1 MSDLDPADGAIEDT
15 VDRAIE
21 TAVDETDVSREEV
34 LKRVIVA
41 LAEAE
46 EIDVPDAEE
55 VAAIESRLDELD
67 AEVDEKVEDL
77 RDRFVDLYQGLEG
90 KAPADHTH
98 EETVDRLESIAADL
112 DGVSDRLDE
121 LEADVEARSTVDEAV
136 TETINGIDERLAQ
149 VESSVESL
157 DVLEDR
163 MDGFNIDEFDNKL
176 SRVASA
182 VVRIRRRL
190 EAAERDRADRE
201 QLDALTA
208 AANRHGVRKAN
219 CTDCGETVQ
228 MGLLTSP
235 ECPYCGRQFADLD
248 PNPGFLGTSRLVV
261 GDRPALDG
269 EVDNGRDGSG
279 AGDDARAEDPDG
291 SQSVTA
297 RDDTHERGGT

>member
-21 TAVDETDVSREEV
+21 TAVDETDVSREEL

-67 AEVDEKVEDL
+67 AGVNEKVEDL

-90 KAPADHTH
+90 KAPTDHTH
-98 EETVDRLESIAADL
+98 EETVDRLGSIAADL
-112 DGVSDRLDE
+112 DGISDRLDE

-136 TETINGIDERLAQ
+136 AETIDGIDERLAQ

-157 DVLEDR
+157 
-163 MDGFNIDEFDNKL
+163 DEFDNKL

-190 EAAERDRADRE
+190 EAAERGRADRE

-235 ECPYCGRQFADLD
+235 ECPHCGRQFADLD
-248 PNPGFLGTSRLVV
+248 PNPGFLGTSRLVI

-269 EVDNGRDGSG
+269 EVDNARNDSG
-279 AGDDARAEDPDG
+279 TGDDARAEDPDG
-291 SQSVTA
+291 SRSVTA